1 MAGIADFTENASEQM
16 EMARRLGESIGAV
29 LGNEFRERRRKTI
42 QTHMVALLSQGAGE
56 GRDGNKMRLELLQI
70 PKIMD
75 TQFGQ
80 ELIQAQIGIDPLDTE
95 YKQAQIE
102 ASKARTDYYNRRQ
115 GGFGG
120 LGSGVGA
127 AGQGNLLA
135 IRKYWTDELKKAV
148 DVAANKHPN
157 DMEAAYKDPTVVRI
171 QKRIDGIDRQMVPM
185 EEGRPYA
192 GLDINKLEKLDHEL
206 SEGMQPPPPTD
217 SKDAFPT
224 AEELIGPPISAQ
236 RDVTMQGAFGK
247 PGLVGPPASAQTSF
261 PVTPSLEKRSSPARP
276 KTKEEFL
283 ATVARLK
290 ASPDMAEKAR
300 AYYEKWIGEFKWR

>member
-148 DVAANKHPN
+148 DVAAEKHKN
-157 DMEAAYKDPTVVRI
+157 DMEAAYNDPNVKYIENRI
-171 QKRIDGIDRQMVPM
+171 REIQNQLNPPQVDQDWLQSQSFQ
-185 EEGRPYA
+185 EG
-192 GLDINKLEKLDHEL
+192 EFQ
-206 SEGMQPPPPTD
+206 QPPAPAQVKDSLPT
-217 SKDAFPT
+217 T
-224 AEELIGPPISAQ
+224 EELIGPPA
-236 RDVTMQGAFGK
+236 T
-247 PGLVGPPASAQTSF
+247 AQTNF
-261 PVTPSLEKRSSPARP
+261 PIPTPSLEKRSSPSRS
-276 KTKEEFL
+276 KTQKDFEPYMAKLDPVSAEQL
-283 ATVARLK
+283 QQIIAEGDPVKMAKALKRLRDK
-290 ASPDMAEKAR
+290 YGSVR
-300 AYYEKWIGEFKWR
+300 

>member
-56 GRDGNKMRLELLQI
+56 GWDGNRMRLELLQI

-75 TQFGQ
+75 TQLGQ

-95 YKQAQIE
+95 YKQARID
-102 ASKARTDYYNRRQ
+102 ATKAQTQSRLAGL

-120 LGSGVGA
+120 GRGLGVGA
-127 AGQGNLLA
+127 AGQGNLLTQLKYYQDGLNKA
-135 IRKYWTDELKKAV
+135 ITGSTADES
-148 DVAANKHPN
+148 
-157 DMEAAYKDPTVVRI
+157 EKDPQVRWF
-171 QKRIDGIDRQMVPM
+171 QARIKELQLQINPPQVD
-185 EEGRPYA
+185 
-192 GLDINKLEKLDHEL
+192 LDWLQ
-206 SEGMQPPPPTD
+206 SEGVREGEFQEPAPATTRE
-217 SKDAFPT
+217 SLTT
-224 AEELIGPPISAQ
+224 AEELIAPPAGAR
-236 RDVTMQGAFGK
+236 RDLTMQGAFGK

-261 PVTPSLEKRSSPARP
+261 PVTPSLEKRSSPAKP
-276 KTKEEFL
+276 KSKEEFL

-290 ASPDMAEKAR
+290 ASPDTAEKAR
-300 AYYEKWIGEFKWR
+300 AYYDKWIGKFKWQ